1 MERNFSLKMSSTSNT
16 STSIESLKVNKE
28 NELSEVIKEK
38 DKKIDD
44 LNSLIEELVKENET
58 LKENYSKS
66 ISFFKYYI
74 QSLEEKLEKYET
86 NDEANSITNKLD
98 LKKESSN
105 KPNYVKCSVCEEIVD
120 NSLLKTHQLSFLD
133 DTEIKYK
140 IETNDIE
147 GLIDSIK
154 HGYDVNK
161 IVDKENDNSKLFL
174 ISFIAFNCF
183 EWRRK
188 FNKNCPTISK

>member
-1 MERNFSLKMSSTSNT
+1 MERNFNLKMSSTSNT

-28 NELSEVIKEK
+28 NELLEVIKEK

-98 LKKESSN
+98 
-105 KPNYVKCSVCEEIVD
+105 
-120 NSLLKTHQLSFLD
+120 
-133 DTEIKYK
+133 
-140 IETNDIE
+140 
-147 GLIDSIK
+147 
-154 HGYDVNK
+154 
-161 IVDKENDNSKLFL
+161 
-174 ISFIAFNCF
+174 
-183 EWRRK
+183 
-188 FNKNCPTISK
+188 